1 MRIDPVALFLSAAL
15 LTACGSCAAGDVYK
29 CTNTAGALTYQD
41 HPCARGDVEKKM
53 DLEPEPPPVPAP
65 AAAAGDDAAA
75 NVPAEPIVNT
85 SNAAARALTNNALP
99 TMFVCIHAEDGTQYM
114 SRDGNPQ
121 PRLVPAGVLGVG
133 GKSLAQTYAPGGVGV
148 SAPGLRQTPIDRSP
162 GSAISGDYVAV
173 QDRCMQASPQDTC
186 TYLQKQYDDVH
197 QKLKRAFK
205 DEQAILKPQE
215 EQLSRDLDGC

>member
-1 MRIDPVALFLSAAL
+1 MRIDPVALSFSAL
-15 LTACGSCAAGDVYK
+15 LLAACGSCAAGDVYK
-29 CTNTAGALTYQD
+29 CTNAAGALTYQD
-41 HPCARGDVEKKM
+41 HPCAAGDAEKKM
-53 DLEPEPPPVPAP
+53 DLIPDAPPPPAAANPADDAAPAP
-65 AAAAGDDAAA
+65 AEPPVSASNPMMRAQA
-75 NVPAEPIVNT
+75 NASVPT
-85 SNAAARALTNNALP
+85 L
-99 TMFVCIHAEDGTQYM
+99 FVCVHSEDGTQYM

-148 SAPGLRQTPIDRSP
+148 SAPGLRQTPVDRSAA
-162 GSAISGDYVAV
+162 SAISGDYVAV
-173 QDRCMQASPQDTC
+173 QDRCMQATAADTC

-215 EQLSRDLDGC
+215 EQLSHDLDGC

>member
-1 MRIDPVALFLSAAL
+1 MRIGPLAL
-15 LTACGSCAAGDVYK
+15 LINTCLLAACGSCAAGDVYK
-29 CTNTAGALTYQD
+29 CTNAQGGLTYQD
-41 HPCARGDVEKKM
+41 KPCATGEVEKKM
-53 DLEPEPPPVPAP
+53 DLVPEPPPPAH
-65 AAAAGDDAAA
+65 DASADPTD
-75 NVPAEPIVNT
+75 VPAEPLVTPSTAANRVLSNT
-85 SNAAARALTNNALP
+85 SLP
-99 TMFVCIHAEDGTQYM
+99 TLFVCVHAEDGTQYM

-148 SAPGLRQTPIDRSP
+148 SAPGMRQIPVDKSP

-173 QDRCMQASPQDTC
+173 QDRCTQATAADTC
-186 TYLQKQYDDVH
+186 TYLQQQYDEVH

-215 EQLSRDLDGC
+215 QQLSRDLDGC